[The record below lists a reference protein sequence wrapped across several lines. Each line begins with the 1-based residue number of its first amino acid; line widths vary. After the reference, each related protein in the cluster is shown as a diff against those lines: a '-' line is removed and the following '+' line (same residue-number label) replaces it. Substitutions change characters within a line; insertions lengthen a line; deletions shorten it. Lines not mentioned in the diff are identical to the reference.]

1 MKPKSQV
8 PAVAAGALLRGLAAV
23 GLDVD
28 RVRAR
33 CELSGDLDDPAR
45 MLPDKVWQALW
56 AAAREQRSA
65 PELAFEVGLAMPF
78 GAFGMFDFLI
88 GSAATCG
95 AALSSLVKHFRLV
108 AFGFELS
115 LEGRDECPRVIVM
128 DRGGATLDDDEL
140 TLGVTIARLRM
151 LCTPPLRATAVSLR
165 RKAAAG
171 PFEALAGTRVVTGAR
186 HASVT
191 FGAPGA
197 AAKMT
202 TADPALQRAMVAL
215 VPHVGL
221 GEAVSEIEAA
231 VRSRLR
237 LSLADGVEGSK
248 AVAEGLGVSV
258 RTLHR
263 RIAEAGTSF
272 AEILDAYRAEEAERL
287 LQAGG
292 DVTSVGVQLGYR
304 ETSSFT
310 RAFRR
315 WRGMA
320 PSRWVA
326 LHRR

>member
-237 LSLADGVEGSK
+237 LRLADGVEGSQ
-248 AVAEGLGVSV
+248 AVAVGLGGCG
-258 RTLHR
+258 RT
-263 RIAEAGTSF
+263 
-272 AEILDAYRAEEAERL
+272 
-287 LQAGG
+287 
-292 DVTSVGVQLGYR
+292 
-304 ETSSFT
+304 
-310 RAFRR
+310 
-315 WRGMA
+315 
-320 PSRWVA
+320 
-326 LHRR
+326 